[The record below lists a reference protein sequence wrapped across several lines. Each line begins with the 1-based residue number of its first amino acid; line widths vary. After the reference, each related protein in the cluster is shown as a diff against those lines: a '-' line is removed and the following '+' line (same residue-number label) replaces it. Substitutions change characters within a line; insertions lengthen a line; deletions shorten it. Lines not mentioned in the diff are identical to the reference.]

1 MRRQL
6 VNLTKHWVLH
16 LNDFV
21 IDNSSNNNEDNYH
34 RNIIKDNII
43 KTYIYY
49 LLFTEMTDYFIF
61 TVFYYFFQKTD
72 NLIFNEF
79 VNEQSLA
86 TYFLDATTCG
96 IP

>member
-43 KTYIYY
+43 KTYIFKLFTIYRDDQLCIILF
-49 LLFTEMTDYFIF
+49 LLFFII
-61 TVFYYFFQKTD
+61 FFKK
-72 NLIFNEF
+72 LI
-79 VNEQSLA
+79 
-86 TYFLDATTCG
+86 
-96 IP
+96 I